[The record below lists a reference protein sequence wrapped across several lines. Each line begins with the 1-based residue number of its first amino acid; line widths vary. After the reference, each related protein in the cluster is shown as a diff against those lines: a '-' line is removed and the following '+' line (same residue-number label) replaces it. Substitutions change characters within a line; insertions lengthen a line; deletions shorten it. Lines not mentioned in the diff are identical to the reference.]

1 MLRAPRK
8 SKSKSPYARPSGQAA
23 AAVSTAVRTMPRTQ
37 AAITRTRPQGTT
49 ATSTVS
55 TATLPQVAT
64 IATGIPVNSV
74 MEQAIQT
81 QQDMVNEQGTG
92 STANPGVIWII
103 GSSIVHWAHS
113 YAVKSNQ
120 SDLGLG
126 QTKILWHGIR
136 GMVWEQLNPTLD
148 FLLVSNRT
156 PDIIIIH
163 CGGNNIGQQHNT
175 LRGIQMMIK
184 ANLAKIKER
193 LPNCIIIWSHILQRR
208 NWSNVVANTEGEKC
222 RRRINSSVASFVL
235 NKLNGAAIKYPD
247 ITANQRNLFRSD
259 GVHMTDLGNDL
270 FINTVKGALKRFL
283 SCKFQNRTFP

>member
-23 AAVSTAVRTMPRTQ
+23 AAISTAVRTTPRTQ
-37 AAITRTRPQGTT
+37 AAITRTRPQSTT

-55 TATLPQVAT
+55 ATATLPQVPT
-64 IATGIPVNSV
+64 LTTGIPVSSM
-74 MEQAIQT
+74 MEQALQT
-81 QQDMVNEQGTG
+81 QPSQQDVVNEQGTG
-92 STANPGVIWII
+92 STTDPGVISII

-184 ANLAKIKER
+184 ANLAKVKER
-193 LPNCIIIWSHILQRR
+193 LPNCIIFGLISC
-208 NWSNVVANTEGEKC
+208 NVETGQM
-222 RRRINSSVASFVL
+222 L
-235 NKLNGAAIKYPD
+235 
-247 ITANQRNLFRSD
+247 
-259 GVHMTDLGNDL
+259 
-270 FINTVKGALKRFL
+270 
-283 SCKFQNRTFP
+283 

>member
-136 GMVWEQLNPTLD
+136 GMRHDQD
-148 FLLVSNRT
+148 LLTRDVSVSA
-156 PDIIIIH
+156 D
-163 CGGNNIGQQHNT
+163 
-175 LRGIQMMIK
+175 
-184 ANLAKIKER
+184 
-193 LPNCIIIWSHILQRR
+193 W
-208 NWSNVVANTEGEKC
+208 
-222 RRRINSSVASFVL
+222 
-235 NKLNGAAIKYPD
+235 
-247 ITANQRNLFRSD
+247 
-259 GVHMTDLGNDL
+259 
-270 FINTVKGALKRFL
+270 
-283 SCKFQNRTFP
+283 